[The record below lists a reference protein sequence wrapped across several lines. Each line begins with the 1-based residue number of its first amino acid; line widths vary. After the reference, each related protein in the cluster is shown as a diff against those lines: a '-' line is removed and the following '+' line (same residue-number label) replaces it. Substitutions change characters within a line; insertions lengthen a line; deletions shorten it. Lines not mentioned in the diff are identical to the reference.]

1 MRERRVCESGPP
13 RTQTTQTTQD
23 WHCMELRGGSLSV
36 ALLTQWTQ
44 NVRSAVAE
52 RGWAL
57 ALRPVQPYADL
68 LTVSEPALF
77 LGGFVQPSM
86 GVLPA
91 HARCCDQSHSGSQVQ
106 EEALCLLSPQT

>member
-1 MRERRVCESGPP
+1 M
-13 RTQTTQTTQD
+13 TQT
-23 WHCMELRGGSLSV
+23 
-36 ALLTQWTQ
+36 
-44 NVRSAVAE
+44 AVAE
-52 RGWAL
+52 HGWAL

-106 EEALCLLSPQT
+106 EKALFAQSSNLI